1 MGRFGDYP
9 EYVPVSVKKEK
20 AQRQIEKLRKKN
32 PNLAPIIIEGRT
44 IAHTWWG
51 KAWNDNLELYADYSN
66 RLARG
71 RSYIRSGA
79 VLDVQIETG
88 RVTALVQ
95 GSRRT
100 PYTVQVQID
109 ALSDRQ
115 LESIAK
121 LCDQRIT
128 DLEELLVGRFPKELQ
143 ELFTLKGQ
151 GLFPT
156 NKEIHFDCT
165 CPDWAS
171 MCKHVT
177 ATLYGIGARFDGDPT
192 LFFTLRD
199 IDFGS
204 LIKKTIDQKMESML
218 KNAGKASSRVLDD
231 PDVLDLFGIAR
242 GPGTDTI

>member
-44 IAHTWWG
+44 IARTWWG

-79 VLDVQIETG
+79 VLDLQIDTG

-121 LCDQRIT
+121 LCDQRII
-128 DLEELLVGRFPKELQ
+128 DLEELLAGKFPKELQ

-156 NKEIHFDCT
+156 SKEIHFDCT

-177 ATLYGIGARFDGDPT
+177 AVLYGIGARFDGDPT
-192 LFFTLRD
+192 LFFALRD
-199 IDFGS
+199 IDFG
-204 LIKKTIDQKMESML
+204 LLLKKTIDQKMESML
-218 KNAGKASSRVLDD
+218 KNAGKTSSRVLDD
-231 PDVLDLFGIAR
+231 PDVFDLFGI
-242 GPGTDTI
+242 GDDE

>member
-32 PNLAPIIIEGRT
+32 PNLAPIVIEGRT
-44 IAHTWWG
+44 IARTWWG
-51 KAWNDNLELYADYSN
+51 KAWNQNLELYADYSN

-79 VLDVQIETG
+79 VLDLQIDTG
-88 RVTALVQ
+88 SVTALVQ

-109 ALSDRQ
+109 SLLDQQ
-115 LESIAK
+115 LEDIAK
-121 LCDQRIT
+121 LCDQKIT
-128 DLEELLVGRFPKELQ
+128 DLEQLLAGKFPKELE
-143 ELFTLKGQ
+143 ELFTLKGR

-156 NKEIHFDCT
+156 NAEIDFSCT

-177 ATLYGIGARFDGDPT
+177 AVLYGIGARFDEDPS
-192 LFFTLRD
+192 LFFTLRN
-199 IDFGS
+199 IDFQ
-204 LIKKTIDQKMESML
+204 LLLKKTIDQKMESML
-218 KNAGKASSRVLDD
+218 KNVDKTTSRVLED
-231 PDVLDLFGIAR
+231 PDIFGLFGIR
-242 GPGTDTI
+242 EESGEDN

>member
-9 EYVPVSVKKEK
+9 EYVPVSVTKEK

-32 PNLAPIIIEGRT
+32 PNLAPIVIEGRT
-44 IAHTWWG
+44 IARTWWG
-51 KAWNDNLELYADYSN
+51 KAWNQNLELYADYSN

-79 VLDVQIETG
+79 VLDLQIDTG
-88 RVTALVQ
+88 SVTALVQ

-109 ALSDRQ
+109 SLLDRQ
-115 LESIAK
+115 LEDIAK

-128 DLEELLVGRFPKELQ
+128 DLEQLLAGKFPKELE
-143 ELFTLKGQ
+143 ELFTVKGQ

-156 NKEIHFDCT
+156 INEIDFDCT

-177 ATLYGIGARFDGDPT
+177 AVLYGIGARFDEDPT
-192 LFFTLRD
+192 LFFTLRN
-199 IDFGS
+199 IDFR
-204 LIKKTIDQKMESML
+204 LLLKKTIDQKMDSML
-218 KNAGKASSRVLDD
+218 KNVGKTTSRVLDD
-231 PDVLDLFGIAR
+231 PDVFDLFGV
-242 GPGTDTI
+242 GEDNGEDG